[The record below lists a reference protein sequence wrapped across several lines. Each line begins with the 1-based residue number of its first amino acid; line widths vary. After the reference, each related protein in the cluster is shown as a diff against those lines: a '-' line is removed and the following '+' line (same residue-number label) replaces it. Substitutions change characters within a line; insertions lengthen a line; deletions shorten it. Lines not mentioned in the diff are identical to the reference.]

1 MDYNQFLKTNDDYIN
16 SHDYLGYNQYIE
28 YNHPQSVHDSS
39 TEYKIDPER
48 LEEDPYEYLPEYNQ
62 LNKNVPSST
71 SNYHNFLN
79 FKKRPSNSLDY
90 MKFQSEDYL
99 RYKIENKVRDRIKE
113 LNLGNKIESQ
123 IVGICYNL
131 YKKFKQNE
139 KEKIRMCDLI
149 PIVAFKFIKSNRI
162 PISHKDAIEKLKLDK
177 SKFLK
182 FSNQICLG
190 DEKVVFK
197 FESAPNF
204 NLKYADDTD
213 LKEKVNAF
221 NNKVY
226 DYVSF
231 LIQKLSEIYKS
242 QPDSLKIKKDRGSID
257 FYLEK
262 FEKIENVYSEG
273 QFFDILK
280 ILDEVKKEA
289 NVLILGKD
297 SSDKYSTF
305 FDFFEK
311 KILVEHLA
319 SAIVKRLSDLRGVKI
334 NLQIFRENF
343 NIPISGISRGIKL
356 VNEYLKTIKYNK

>member
-1 MDYNQFLKTNDDYIN
+1 MDCKKFLKTNDDYIN
-16 SHDYLGYNQYIE
+16 SSEYLGYNQYME
-28 YNHPQSVHDSS
+28 YNNPQSVHDS
-39 TEYKIDPER
+39 TYEYKIVPER
-48 LEEDPYEYLPEYNQ
+48 LEEDPFEYLPEYHQ

-71 SNYHNFLN
+71 SYYNNFLN
-79 FKKRPSNSLDY
+79 YKKRPSNSLDY

-99 RYKIENKVRDRIKE
+99 RYKLENKVRDRIKE

-123 IVGICYNL
+123 IVGICYNF
-131 YKKFKQNE
+131 YKKFKQTE

-149 PIVAFKFIKSNRI
+149 PIVAFKFLKSNRI

-197 FESAPNF
+197 FESGPNF
-204 NLKYADDTD
+204 NFKYADDSD
-213 LKEKVNAF
+213 LKEKINAF

-226 DYVSF
+226 DYVLF
-231 LIQKLSEIYKS
+231 LIQKLSEIYKT
-242 QPDSLKIKKDRGSID
+242 QPDSLKIKNSRGLID

-262 FEKIENVYSEG
+262 IDKMENVYSEG

-289 NVLILGKD
+289 NVLILGQE
-297 SSDKYSTF
+297 SSNKYSSF
-305 FDFFEK
+305 FEFFEK

-319 SAIVKRLSDLRGVKI
+319 SAIVKRLSDLKGVKI
-334 NLQIFRENF
+334 NLQIFRDNC

-356 VNEYLKTIKYNK
+356 VNEYLKTIKYHK